1 MYKFLYLP
9 VGDSA
14 ANLAPVL
21 IDATHIRRIDHPTG
35 MTTILQYNGTPSRDT
50 ITFTAYAIDSGTT
63 TAAVAD
69 TLTDAGQNFETTVTV
84 GDIIF
89 PVTVDPGQTPD
100 IYSTVVAIVD
110 DETLTISGTGNTL
123 LEASGTAFSIV
134 AGQNAVGHVFQNWLV
149 EEIRKLLSTGY
160 TSTGPL
166 LTPPIAIGSI
176 AIS

>member
-9 VGDSA
+9 ITDAAGD
-14 ANLAPVL
+14 LAPAL
-21 IDATHIRRIDHPTG
+21 IDVTHIRRIDHPTG
-35 MTTILQYNGTPSRDT
+35 MTTILEYHGAGARDT

-63 TAAVAD
+63 TAAVAGK
-69 TLTDAGQNFETTVTV
+69 LTDSGQNFETTVSV

-89 PVTVDPGQTPD
+89 PAGQTPD
-100 IYSTVVAIVD
+100 IYSTVTAVD
-110 DETLTISGTGNTL
+110 SDTVLSITGTGNTL

-160 TSTGPL
+160 TGTGPL

-176 AIS
+176 AIG

>member
-9 VGDSA
+9 VGLS
-14 ANLAPVL
+14 NIAPVL
-21 IDATHIRRIDHPTG
+21 IDATYIRRIDHPTG
-35 MTTILQYNGTPSRDT
+35 MTTIIEYNGSLTRDT
-50 ITFTAYAIDSGTT
+50 LTITAAAADSGTT

-69 TLTDAGQNFETTVTV
+69 TLTDSGQLFLTTVTV

-89 PVTVDPGQTPD
+89 PAGQTPD
-100 IYSTVVAIVD
+100 IYSTVTAIVD
-110 DETLTISGTGNTL
+110 DETLTIEGTGNTL
-123 LEASGTAFSIV
+123 LEASGTAYSIV
-134 AGQNAVGHVFQNWLV
+134 VAQNAVGHVFQNWLV

-166 LTPPIAIGSI
+166 LTPPIAIASI